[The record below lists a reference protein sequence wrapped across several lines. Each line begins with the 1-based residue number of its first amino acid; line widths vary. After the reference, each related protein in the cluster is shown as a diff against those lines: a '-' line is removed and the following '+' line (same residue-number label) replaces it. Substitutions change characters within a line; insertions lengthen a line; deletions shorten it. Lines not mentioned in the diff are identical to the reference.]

1 MCLLP
6 AKSKPQSIPDRAIR
20 SRDPERSHVSRPRAP
35 DQRSARRADFIEA
48 IGAAHQCSRNRRS
61 SSPAHCARHGRPP
74 AKLRFGAA
82 NVGAAL
88 LRIIGGQGMKRQ
100 FRPGACKFDHQV
112 GEFPDRELASVGGDL
127 ESLPSPIR
135 SLQTNFSPP
144 LFSFAGHPGP
154 SRVAAEFA
162 MKQLK
167 FLGAVGHNA
176 PDGDESVLGAKV
188 RADLG
193 RRRTGWNKHGRGA

>member
-1 MCLLP
+1 
-6 AKSKPQSIPDRAIR
+6 
-20 SRDPERSHVSRPRAP
+20 VSRPSAP
-35 DQRSARRADFIEA
+35 DQRSARRADFIGA
-48 IGAAHQCSRNRRS
+48 IGAAHQVLEIGDRRHQ
-61 SSPAHCARHGRPP
+61 PIAQGHGRPP

-144 LFSFAGHPGP
+144 PFSFAGHPAS

-188 RADLG
+188 RAELG
-193 RRRTGWNKHGRGA
+193 RRRTGGTSSAGVRDIDRDTF